1 MNELIFLGTG
11 EAFNPEL
18 STTSYLIKSGNDSIM
33 IDAGYKS
40 PDQLMKL
47 MSKDDPSESY
57 LKEHPSHLLV
67 THLHGD
73 HIAGIAR
80 LIVPAWELGRT
91 KELKIHCP
99 KEGFKFEHPVYGNL
113 VDTASGA
120 HSIESRLH
128 LDYGKLADVMEE
140 QFSRKYTFWK
150 NEQIIDDFIVTTA
163 KTIHSVPNYAL
174 KFEYFGNVPSKNKK
188 FAISGDGELT
198 EDTKK
203 LFEGVDLL
211 VHEAFFIDNPNAKN
225 HATAKQVVDYAIE
238 KGIPE
243 VKLVH
248 INRHELKKQKE
259 LENLFNFA
267 AKNNVKL
274 DIPKEFSNYYF

>member
-18 STTSYLIKSGNDSIM
+18 STTSYLIKSGNNSIM

-40 PDQLMKL
+40 SHQLMKL
-47 MSKDDPSESY
+47 MSKDDPSEFY

-91 KELKIHCP
+91 KELKIYCP
-99 KEGFKFEHPVYGNL
+99 KEGFKFEYPVYGNL
-113 VDTASGA
+113 VDTAIGA

-140 QFSRKYTFWK
+140 QFPRKYTFWK
-150 NEQIIDDFIVTTA
+150 NEQIIGDFVVSTA
-163 KTIHSVPNYAL
+163 KTIHSAPNYAL

-203 LFEGVDLL
+203 LFEDVDLL
-211 VHEAFFIDNPNAKN
+211 VHEAFFINNQNAKN

-243 VKLVH
+243 VKLVQ
-248 INRHELKKQKE
+248 INKHELKKQKE

-267 AKNNVKL
+267 AKNNVKV

>member
-18 STTSYLIKSGNDSIM
+18 GTTSYLIKSGKDSIM

-73 HIAGIAR
+73 HIGGIAR
-80 LIVPAWELGRT
+80 LIVPAWEMGRT
-91 KELKIHCP
+91 KELKIYVP
-99 KEGFKFEHPVYGNL
+99 KEGLKFEHPIYGNL
-113 VDTASGA
+113 VDTTSGA
-120 HSIESRLH
+120 HSVESRLH
-128 LDYGKLADVMEE
+128 LDYGKLADVMEQ
-140 QFSRKYTFWK
+140 QFSRKYNFWK
-150 NEQIIDDFIVTTA
+150 NEQMICDFIVTTA

-174 KFEYFGNVPSKNKK
+174 KFEYFGNVPSNNKK

-211 VHEAFFIDNPNAKN
+211 VHEAFYVDNPEAKN
-225 HATAKQVVDYAIE
+225 HATAKQVVEYAID

-248 INRHELKKQKE
+248 INRHELKKKKE
-259 LENLFNFA
+259 INSLINFA
-267 AKNNVKL
+267 EKHNVRV
-274 DIPKEFSNYYF
+274 DIPKELSKYEF